1 MIKLLL
7 VAGARPNFMKIAPIV
22 HELRRRYGTAG
33 RHEPAGQLGTVQT
46 AGPGQPADGSG
57 AKAKA
62 EAGADV
68 AWRVVHTGQHYD
80 FEMSRT
86 FFEELELDAPDHFLN
101 VGSASH
107 AEQAARVMTAFE
119 PVCLAE
125 RPDRVVVVGDVNSTM
140 ACALVAVKLGVP
152 VAHVEAGLRSF
163 DRAMPEEINRLVTDA
178 VADLLLV
185 SEPSGLAN
193 LEREGR
199 AGNARF
205 VGNVMIDALHFGLR
219 KLEGRE
225 LPAHPAPRAV
235 VTLHRPSNVDT
246 QRQLGALLDVLA
258 EIGRD
263 MTVFFPIHPRT
274 RKNIDA
280 FGLAG
285 RLAGA
290 DVRLLPP
297 LPYLE
302 FLHLW
307 RGAALVLTDSGGIQE
322 ETTALGVPCF
332 TLRDTTERPV
342 TVDEGTNVL
351 VGASAEKLR
360 AAYAAFRGGAVKRGR
375 VPELWDGRAAG
386 RIVDALIGG

>member
-1 MIKLLL
+1 MKNIL

-22 HELRRRYGTAG
+22 HELRRRYGAAG
-33 RHEPAGQLGTVQT
+33 SA
-46 AGPGQPADGSG
+46 QPADGAEAEAM
-57 AKAKA
+57 AK
-62 EAGADV
+62 AGADV
-68 AWRVVHTGQHYD
+68 SWRVVHTGQHYD
-80 FEMSRT
+80 YEMSRT
-86 FFEELELDAPDHFLN
+86 FFEELELDEPDHFLN

-107 AEQAARVMTAFE
+107 AEQAARVMAAFE

-125 RPDRVVVVGDVNSTM
+125 QPDRVVVVGDVNSTM
-140 ACALVAVKLGVP
+140 ACALVAVKLGIP
-152 VAHVEAGLRSF
+152 VTHVEAGLRSF
-163 DRAMPEEINRLVTDA
+163 DRRMPEEINRLVTDA

-199 AGNARF
+199 ARHARF

-219 KLEGRE
+219 QLEGRD
-225 LPAHPAPRAV
+225 LTAHPAPRAV
-235 VTLHRPSNVDT
+235 VTLHRPSNVDEPG
-246 QRQLGALLDVLA
+246 QLGALLDALA
-258 EIGRD
+258 EVGRD
-263 MTVFFPIHPRT
+263 MPVFFPIHPRT

-280 FGLAG
+280 FGLAA

-342 TVDEGTNVL
+342 TVDEGTNML

-386 RIVDALIGG
+386 RIVDALIEG

>member
-1 MIKLLL
+1 MKNIL

-22 HELRRRYGTAG
+22 HELRRRYGAAG
-33 RHEPAGQLGTVQT
+33 SA
-46 AGPGQPADGSG
+46 QPADGAEAEAM
-57 AKAKA
+57 AK
-62 EAGADV
+62 AGADV
-68 AWRVVHTGQHYD
+68 SWRVVHTGQHYD
-80 FEMSRT
+80 YEMSRT
-86 FFEELELDAPDHFLN
+86 FFEELELDEPDHFLN

-107 AEQAARVMTAFE
+107 AEQAARVMAAFE

-125 RPDRVVVVGDVNSTM
+125 QPDRVVVVGDVNSTM
-140 ACALVAVKLGVP
+140 ACALVAVKLGIP
-152 VAHVEAGLRSF
+152 VTHVEAGLRSF

-199 AGNARF
+199 ARHARF

-219 KLEGRE
+219 QLEGRD
-225 LPAHPAPRAV
+225 LTAHPAPRAV
-235 VTLHRPSNVDT
+235 VTLHRPSNVDEPG
-246 QRQLGALLDVLA
+246 QLGALLDALA
-258 EIGRD
+258 EVGRD
-263 MTVFFPIHPRT
+263 MPVFFPIHPRT

-280 FGLAG
+280 FGLAA

-322 ETTALGVPCF
+322 
-332 TLRDTTERPV
+332 
-342 TVDEGTNVL
+342 
-351 VGASAEKLR
+351 
-360 AAYAAFRGGAVKRGR
+360 
-375 VPELWDGRAAG
+375 
-386 RIVDALIGG
+386 

>member
-33 RHEPAGQLGTVQT
+33 SGQSAGGAGT
-46 AGPGQPADGSG
+46 
-57 AKAKA
+57 
-62 EAGADV
+62 EAGEAV
-68 AWRVVHTGQHYD
+68 TWRVVHTGQHYD

-107 AEQAARVMTAFE
+107 AEQAARVMAAFE

-140 ACALVAVKLGVP
+140 ACALVAVKRGIP
-152 VAHVEAGLRSF
+152 VAHVEAGLRRF
-163 DRAMPEEINRLVTDA
+163 HRTEPAEIHRPVPHPLAGPPLVDEPRGL
-178 VADLLLV
+178 ADLGRGGGPAPGPLGGDGMGGA
-185 SEPSGLAN
+185 PPIGL
-193 LEREGR
+193 GR
-199 AGNARF
+199 
-205 VGNVMIDALHFGLR
+205 
-219 KLEGRE
+219 LEGRD
-225 LPAHPAPRAV
+225 LPEHPAPRAV
-235 VTLHRPSNVDT
+235 VTLHRPSNVDN
-246 QRQLGALLDVLA
+246 QRQLGELLDALA
-258 EIGRD
+258 EVGRD
-263 MTVFFPIHPRT
+263 MPVFFPIHPRT

-285 RLAGA
+285 RLAGT

-360 AAYAAFRGGAVKRGR
+360 AAYAAFRGGAVKCGR

-386 RIVDALIGG
+386 RIVDALIEG